1 LNLNQSIEQK
11 LSWWEYQYLLKDV
24 DYTILGAG
32 IVGLSTAIELKLLS
46 PELKVLIIDKK
57 TFPVGASTKNA
68 GFACFGSVSEILD
81 DIESFGENI
90 CHKLIAMRWR
100 GLEIMKGRISALDM
114 DYQNRPGVEIF
125 DLEDEHYYH
134 SQIPIINNHVQHVLH
149 EKDCFSLRNGKF
161 GNETVNRLEGCLNPQ
176 KMMANLE
183 LKARELGV
191 VFMQG
196 VNVQNID
203 ETNCN
208 LSTNLGSIYFK
219 KLIVCT
225 NGFTGNILDDIDVQP
240 ARNQV
245 IATCPVDGFSLDGCY
260 HMHKGYVY
268 FREIN
273 SRLILGGGR
282 HLDKEAE
289 TTDVL
294 DNTEQIINYLKNL
307 AQTKILVGQDVKIER
322 MWSGILGV
330 GSDKMPIVR
339 KLNDNI
345 MIAIRMGGMGV
356 AIGSYIG
363 KVAASIFLED
373 DNSDLH
379 LFVRN

>member
-1 LNLNQSIEQK
+1 M
-11 LSWWEYQYLLKDV
+11 
-24 DYTILGAG
+24 DYTILGSG
-32 IVGLSTAIELKLLS
+32 IVGLSTAIELKLLT

-57 TFPVGASTKNA
+57 TYPVGASTKNA

-81 DIESFGENI
+81 DIDSFGEDI

-100 GLEIMKGRISALDM
+100 GLGIMKGRIPALDM

-125 DLEDEHYYH
+125 NQEGEHYYH
-134 SQIPIINNHVQHVLH
+134 SQIPNINDHIDHVLH
-149 EKDCFSLRNGKF
+149 EKDCFSLRDGKF

-176 KMMANLE
+176 MMMANLE
-183 LKARELGV
+183 LKARSLGI

-196 VNVQNID
+196 VNVETID
-203 ETNCN
+203 KVNCK
-208 LSTNLGSIYFK
+208 LSTNFGAIDFN

-225 NGFTGNILDDIDVQP
+225 NGFSHRLIDDIDVQP

-245 IATCPVDGFSLDGCY
+245 LVTEPVDGFSLDGCY

-268 FREIN
+268 FREVN

-282 HLDKEAE
+282 HLAKEEE
-289 TTDVL
+289 TTDEL
-294 DNTEQIINYLKNL
+294 DNTEQIINYLKDL
-307 AQTKILVGQDVKIER
+307 AETKILNGQEIKIER

-330 GSDKMPIVR
+330 GSDKMPIVK
-339 KLNDNI
+339 KLDDNI

-356 AIGSYIG
+356 AVGSYIG

-373 DNSDLH
+373 DNSDLQ
-379 LFVRN
+379 LFVSS

>member
-1 LNLNQSIEQK
+1 M
-11 LSWWEYQYLLKDV
+11 
-24 DYTILGAG
+24 
-32 IVGLSTAIELKLLS
+32 GLSTAIELKLLA
-46 PELKVLIIDKK
+46 PELKVLILDKK
-57 TFPVGASTKNA
+57 TYPVGASTKNA

-81 DIESFGENI
+81 DTERFGENV

-100 GLEIMKGRISALDM
+100 GLDIMKGRISALDM

-134 SQIPIINNHVQHVLH
+134 SQIPIINDHVDHVLH
-149 EKDCFSLRNGKF
+149 EKDCFNLRKGKY

-183 LKARELGV
+183 LKARKLGV

-196 VNVQNID
+196 VDVENID
-203 ETNCN
+203 KINCK
-208 LSTNLGSIYFK
+208 LSTNLGFIEFN

-225 NGFTGNILDDIDVQP
+225 NGFSKSVLGDVDIQP

-245 IATCPVDGFSLDGCY
+245 IVTYPVDGFSLDGCY

-268 FREIN
+268 FREVN

-282 HLDKEAE
+282 HLAKEEE
-289 TTDVL
+289 TTDLL
-294 DNTEQIINYLKNL
+294 DNTEQIISYLKDL
-307 AQTKILVGQDVKIER
+307 AESKILMGQVVKIER

-330 GSDKMPIVR
+330 GSDKMPIVK

-379 LFVRN
+379 LFVRS